1 MVTYQ
6 LAAAYYA
13 ASFKSVR
20 ATVANLAPF
29 LPLCRARFL
38 SLSLAGSQFPLLIT
52 KGSINLTH

>member
-38 SLSLAGSQFPLLIT
+38 SLSLTQVLSSLY
-52 KGSINLTH
+52 